1 VRYGTCPLGLGVR
14 VQGRKSALRDVSSW
28 TRSQSPGP
36 EKCVTGR
43 VLLDSESESRAG
55 KVRYGTCPLGLGVRV
70 QGRKSALRD
79 VSSWTR
85 SQSPGPEKC
94 VTGRVLLD
102 SESESR
108 AGKVR
113 YGTCPLGLGV
123 RVQGRKSALR
133 DVSSWTRSQSPGR
146 PGRFSS
152 ESESR
157 APGAF
162 QLFARAWTR
171 SQSPGRPG
179 RFSCSRGHGLGVRVQ
194 GARGVSVVRAGM
206 DSESESRAPGAFQ
219 LFARAW
225 TRSQSPGRPGRFSC
239 SRGHGLGVRVQGARG
254 VSVVRAGMDSDAVFL
269 FRGVLKLN
277 FNLAQGGSSTA
288 PGRVSK
294 SVSFEVVPHA
304 LLPGN
309 KI

>member
-146 PGRFSS
+146 PGRFS
-152 ESESR
+152 
-157 APGAF
+157 
-162 QLFARAWTR
+162 
-171 SQSPGRPG
+171 
-179 RFSCSRGHGLGVRVQ
+179 CSHGHGLGVRVQ

-254 VSVVRAGMDSDAVFL
+254 VSVVRAGMDSESES
-269 FRGVLKLN
+269 R
-277 FNLAQGGSSTA
+277 A
-288 PGRVSK
+288 PGAFQLFARAWTRTQCSC
-294 SVSFEVVPHA
+294 SV
-304 LLPGN
+304 GC
-309 KI
+309 